1 MNVPVIEFP
10 WFGNGTV
17 IALIATVHVL
27 ISHGVAIG
35 AIAVTVSLER
45 KAMKTN
51 NAKLDQVARRLAKWI
66 LVVTTTAGA
75 MTGVGIWIST
85 TVLEPAAIGS
95 LLRIFFW
102 AWFAEWIVFVTEVI
116 LLIIYFYTWD
126 KWQGVKKELHNRLG
140 IALAIAS
147 WVTAAIITGVL
158 AAKLTPG
165 KWTETLSFWN
175 AFFNPT
181 YLPSLLFRTFVAIA
195 LAISFIALIVKFR
208 MRDKELQGDIFSVLG
223 KWMAVSLPAML
234 IFGGWYLSKI
244 PQQAYDQV
252 VWSTGMPPQM
262 FTVINL
268 AGLAVFIIFAIW
280 LIVKPK
286 RVPVVLA
293 IAVWAASLG
302 YIAEFEMVRE
312 SVRKPFIIYDYMYA
326 NGILASDVEV
336 YKEEGFL
343 PHMSLLGVTEVTDT
357 NTYEA
362 GRAVYQGQCLSCHTV
377 DGWRSKRAFAE
388 RLDGWSEEAISGY
401 VSTIHETRPFMP
413 PFAGTQEELDALAHY
428 LATEV
433 ARANGQPLAQGGDK

>member
-17 IALIATVHVL
+17 IALIATIHVL

-45 KAMKTN
+45 KAMMTN

-66 LVVTTTAGA
+66 LIVTTTAGA

-102 AWFAEWIVFVTEVI
+102 AWFVEWIVFVSEVV
-116 LLIIYFYTWD
+116 LLLIYFYTWD
-126 KWQGVKKELHNRLG
+126 KWLGAKKQLHYRLG
-140 IALAIAS
+140 VALAVAS
-147 WVTAAIITGVL
+147 WLTAAIITGVL

-181 YLPSLLFRTFVAIA
+181 YVPSLFFRTFVAIA
-195 LAISFIALIVKFR
+195 LAISFIALIAKFR
-208 MRDKELQGDIFSVLG
+208 IKDRELQGTIFTVLG

-244 PQQAYDQV
+244 PPQAYEQV

-262 FTVINL
+262 FNVINL
-268 AGLAVFIIFAIW
+268 AGLAVLIIFAIW

-286 RVPVVLA
+286 RVPIVLA
-293 IAVWAASLG
+293 IAVWGASLG

-312 SVRKPFIIYDYMYA
+312 SVRKPFVIYDYMYA
-326 NGILASDVEV
+326 NGILASDVDM
-336 YKEEGFL
+336 YNEEGFL
-343 PHMSLLGVTEVTDT
+343 PHMSLLGVTEVTED
-357 NTYEA
+357 NLHA
-362 GRAVYQGQCLSCHTV
+362 SGRAVYQGQCLSCHTI
-377 DGWRSKRAFAE
+377 DGWRTKRAFAN
-388 RLDGWSEEAISGY
+388 RLDGWSEETIATY
-401 VSTIHETRPFMP
+401 VSTLHETRPFMP
-413 PFAGTQEELDALAHY
+413 PFVGTDEELEALAHY

-433 ARANGQPLAQGGDK
+433 TKANDQSLAQGGDE